1 MIKGK
6 IANRVVAGD
15 DGLYVGTIAHIGFE
29 TVIGS
34 TKNGKTTD
42 EYDRFELV
50 GDFEGVTDPIQIKI
64 MSGSTINDDP
74 VKVIAA
80 GRGKKNEKPVY
91 NRFTTILLQLGIL
104 TPEKLAKLSQVIA
117 DQAMADLDKLVG
129 RKIRC
134 MIGKNAEG
142 FYAIDIN
149 TLELINEVKQKWL
162 I

>member
-6 IANRVVAGD
+6 IANRVVAGN
-15 DGLYVGTIAHIGFE
+15 DGLYIGTIAHIGFE

-42 EYDRFELV
+42 EYEYDRFELV
-50 GDFEGVTDPIQIKI
+50 ADFEGVTDPIQIKI

-104 TPEKLAKLSQVIA
+104 TPEKLAKLSQAIA
-117 DQAMADLDKLVG
+117 DQAMADLDKLLG

-149 TLELINEVKQKWL
+149 TLELLEEKQK
-162 I
+162 